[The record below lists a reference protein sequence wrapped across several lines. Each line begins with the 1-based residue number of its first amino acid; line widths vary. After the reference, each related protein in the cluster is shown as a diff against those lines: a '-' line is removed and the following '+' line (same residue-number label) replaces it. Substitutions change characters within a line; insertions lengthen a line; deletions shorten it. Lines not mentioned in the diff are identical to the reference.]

1 MDLQSNPP
9 KMYKNFDELIA
20 EGENTKVPVR
30 NTKIPEDK
38 LLLKQEEENVNQ

>member
-20 EGENTKVPVR
+20 EGERSFVNVPNVKVPE
-30 NTKIPEDK
+30 NKI
-38 LLLKQEEENVNQ
+38 LVSQEENVNQ